1 MWKQPLDSK
10 GLVQITEFSSG
21 EMFGFAWSKDGKQLA
36 FARGVRTTDVVMM
49 SNFRKTGSSLQ
60 PSEVLRTD
68 LELCNPNC
76 RFLSFG
82 ILHKDVQVTVV
93 IEHTG
98 VEQLSVL
105 LHGAPPR
112 RERNFPAPKVNVRSA
127 PRNSTKVCHNSA
139 G

>member
-1 MWKQPLDSK
+1 
-10 GLVQITEFSSG
+10 
-21 EMFGFAWSKDGKQLA
+21 MFGFAWSKDGKQLA

-93 IEHTG
+93 IEHT
-98 VEQLSVL
+98 LSSNYPYYCMEHLRVASVIFRL
-105 LHGAPPR
+105 Q
-112 RERNFPAPKVNVRSA
+112 K
-127 PRNSTKVCHNSA
+127 
-139 G
+139 